1 MLDDEKL
8 DEDIRAHVLSLMYV
22 LYEYGLRDVHMGGL
36 LRILGVSDEVAADY
50 DDKVLGLDADFAKYM
65 NDIQSGRDLSQTLH
79 WWL

>member
-8 DEDIRAHVLSLMYV
+8 DEEIRAHVLSLMYV

-36 LRILGVSDEVAADY
+36 LRILGVPDSVAVAY
-50 DDKVLGLDADFAKYM
+50 DNKVLGLDDDFAKYM

-79 WWL
+79 

>member
-8 DEDIRAHVLSLMYV
+8 DKEIRAHVLSLMYL

-36 LRILGVSDEVAADY
+36 LRILGVSDDVAAGY
-50 DDKVLGLDADFAKYM
+50 DDKVLGLDDDFAKYM

-79 WWL
+79 

>member
-8 DEDIRAHVLSLMYV
+8 DEEIRAHVLSLMYV

-36 LRILGVSDEVAADY
+36 LRILGVPDSVAAAY
-50 DDKVLGLDADFAKYM
+50 DDRVLGLDDDFAKYM

-79 WWL
+79 

>member
-8 DEDIRAHVLSLMYV
+8 DEEIRAHVLSLMYV

-36 LRILGVSDEVAADY
+36 LRILGVSNDVSAGF
-50 DDKVLGLDADFAKYM
+50 DDKVLGLDDDFAKYM

-79 WWL
+79 

>member
-1 MLDDEKL
+1 MLEDEKL

-36 LRILGVSDEVAADY
+36 LRILGVPDEVAAGF
-50 DDKVLGLDADFAKYM
+50 DDKVLGLDADFVKYM

-79 WWL
+79 

>member
-1 MLDDEKL
+1 MLEDEKL

-36 LRILGVSDEVAADY
+36 LRILGVPDEVAAGF
-50 DDKVLGLDADFAKYM
+50 DDKVLGLDADFAQYM

-79 WWL
+79 

>member
-1 MLDDEKL
+1 
-8 DEDIRAHVLSLMYV
+8 MYV

-36 LRILGVSDEVAADY
+36 LRILGVPDAVAAEF

-79 WWL
+79 